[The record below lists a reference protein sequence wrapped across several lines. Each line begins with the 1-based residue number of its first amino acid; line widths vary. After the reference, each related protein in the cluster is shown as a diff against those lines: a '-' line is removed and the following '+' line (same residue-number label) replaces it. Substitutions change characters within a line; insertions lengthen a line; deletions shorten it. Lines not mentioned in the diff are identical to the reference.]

1 MQLHREGS
9 PPPGLRLPQAK
20 LSRKSN
26 QVARGR
32 IRQFESYMPR
42 QAVRSALTSPAASLR
57 RTVAMSS
64 RNEASS
70 LATPVNARASLGS
83 GGASR
88 LHFVRLALAAAPRQ
102 RRTQRASARLGL
114 ASNRRRGV
122 IGGSDRGGDSL
133 DRGARWRRMV
143 RPKALVRRWHQTA
156 RSLMSLLPTYQ
167 KSADDFFA
175 AIAPFEKAFQDAGFS
190 YLAVKFDADFV
201 LLHGR
206 VFLLTSGPTALPPH
220 FRSPHVRAGHYKLA
234 ELGLDVR
241 GLIERL
247 CVGLLNTPDG
257 ELRFPGGDYAA
268 SFVPFYP
275 DALQNQ
281 VRHNVLTIIGE
292 RAETIRQPDIDWEIK
307 GASRP
312 YEGLQ
317 ELANEFALGPVTER
331 SVFVEIFAQNI
342 SAIDTKMSKLA
353 GTNADIQVLLAKGL
367 NTGLVTLGY
376 RIYLPGAATN
386 RGTLSGEDMLWNEES
401 EYLRGH
407 ATLQVPNAAVLN
419 CSVSYD
425 GVTQIHWWLADPT
438 QAQNPRRAVYE
449 SFDPKLETLR
459 NIVGAA
465 QSRGQAARDLEAAV
479 AWLLWMLGFSVAH
492 LGGTARTRDAADLIV
507 TSPNGNF
514 AVVEC
519 TTGLLKAENKLAL
532 LHQRAQ
538 TVRATLAGSNAH
550 LRVLPIMVTSR
561 PKNEITPDL
570 EAAVNLGIYV
580 MTRESLEAAINQT
593 LIQPNADQLYMQ
605 TEQAVTAALA
615 KYNATP

>member
-1 MQLHREGS
+1 
-9 PPPGLRLPQAK
+9 
-20 LSRKSN
+20 
-26 QVARGR
+26 
-32 IRQFESYMPR
+32 
-42 QAVRSALTSPAASLR
+42 
-57 RTVAMSS
+57 
-64 RNEASS
+64 
-70 LATPVNARASLGS
+70 
-83 GGASR
+83 
-88 LHFVRLALAAAPRQ
+88 
-102 RRTQRASARLGL
+102 
-114 ASNRRRGV
+114 
-122 IGGSDRGGDSL
+122 
-133 DRGARWRRMV
+133 
-143 RPKALVRRWHQTA
+143 
-156 RSLMSLLPTYQ
+156 MSLLPTYQ

-353 GTNADIQVLLAKGL
+353 GTNADIQVLLAKRIGHSWL
-367 NTGLVTLGY
+367 PHLPPRSRDQPRHAFRRGY
-376 RIYLPGAATN
+376 AMERRVRISSWSRDPPSTECGGVEL
-386 RGTLSGEDMLWNEES
+386 
-401 EYLRGH
+401 LR
-407 ATLQVPNAAVLN
+407 
-419 CSVSYD
+419 
-425 GVTQIHWWLADPT
+425 
-438 QAQNPRRAVYE
+438 
-449 SFDPKLETLR
+449 
-459 NIVGAA
+459 
-465 QSRGQAARDLEAAV
+465 
-479 AWLLWMLGFSVAH
+479 
-492 LGGTARTRDAADLIV
+492 
-507 TSPNGNF
+507 
-514 AVVEC
+514 
-519 TTGLLKAENKLAL
+519 
-532 LHQRAQ
+532 
-538 TVRATLAGSNAH
+538 
-550 LRVLPIMVTSR
+550 
-561 PKNEITPDL
+561 
-570 EAAVNLGIYV
+570 
-580 MTRESLEAAINQT
+580 
-593 LIQPNADQLYMQ
+593 
-605 TEQAVTAALA
+605 
-615 KYNATP
+615 